1 MTNPQASAHSIRSL
15 FLMGQFEPAR
25 TQRDYQWEE
34 PQWKALLS
42 DLVSV
47 LKRNGPATEQDQA
60 DHEADPEDDVRADED
75 DSIEEGAQPPRP
87 IFTLNAPPPM
97 PSFYLGHILL
107 MRRQAEDRFFI
118 YDGQQRLTTLTL
130 LLCALR
136 DASQDNAWLE
146 IQEVLRTPQ
155 PQMAARVKI
164 QTPGR
169 ALARIGDALNG
180 CTTRAHNTASLADRR
195 MHEAARFFLEEVRTW
210 PSTMRID
217 FATFLLDRTFLT
229 VTQMR
234 DRHMAEFAYITINT
248 RGKPLENKDIIKG
261 HFVQLASQSSLTAA
275 NEMSDAWGRLER
287 MAGHRLDGILRV
299 AFLLDFRQPPSSDF
313 SARLMDHFNQPE
325 HLEGVKTWV
334 AERLPALI
342 QNHKQLVLQRQRETI
357 LPAPASHLRRMTFL
371 PWTHW
376 QAIVLRLAERDAN
389 APQRFKRSI
398 AVLEQWCFSTNLLNF
413 SEDEIAHQV
422 IRALDAIDRQPQ
434 PTHNNSRLQLSADR
448 RAQERRRL
456 RDGQITDFKRRGAHV
471 RWMETLYWDAAEVN
485 FSATNGSSVEHVLP
499 QHATGQWLADFP
511 SNIHIHTE
519 QFGNLCLLQRQLG
532 DDLGHS
538 QYADKRPAYQK
549 LSPAYKSA
557 HDVANAETWG
567 MASIQQRTERLAQ
580 RAETALG
587 LV

>member
-1 MTNPQASAHSIRSL
+1 
-15 FLMGQFEPAR
+15 
-25 TQRDYQWEE
+25 
-34 PQWKALLS
+34 
-42 DLVSV
+42 
-47 LKRNGPATEQDQA
+47 
-60 DHEADPEDDVRADED
+60 
-75 DSIEEGAQPPRP
+75 
-87 IFTLNAPPPM
+87 
-97 PSFYLGHILL
+97 

-325 HLEGVKTWV
+325 HLEEVKTWV

-342 QNHKQLVLQRQRETI
+342 QNHKQLVLPKYTRTDVTKGKKDGSLRVFQLGGARVQDGGLNVWMAVKKGYDYRNEYSGEITDALVEQGI
-357 LPAPASHLRRMTFL
+357 LTDNEVALVGVASNELGVSGMATF
-371 PWTHW
+371 
-376 QAIVLRLAERDAN
+376 QVLKGIEEG
-389 APQRFKRSI
+389 
-398 AVLEQWCFSTNLLNF
+398 VT
-413 SEDEIAHQV
+413 V
-422 IRALDAIDRQPQ
+422 LDAFKVTSPSKPDGLL
-434 PTHNNSRLQLSADR
+434 PTIYATLGF
-448 RAQERRRL
+448 EEV
-456 RDGQITDFKRRGAHV
+456 GQIPFD
-471 RWMETLYWDAAEVN
+471 
-485 FSATNGSSVEHVLP
+485 P
-499 QHATGQWLADFP
+499 
-511 SNIHIHTE
+511 
-519 QFGNLCLLQRQLG
+519 
-532 DDLGHS
+532 
-538 QYADKRPAYQK
+538 
-549 LSPAYKSA
+549 
-557 HDVANAETWG
+557 
-567 MASIQQRTERLAQ
+567 
-580 RAETALG
+580 
-587 LV
+587 